1 MSTTSPDAPARREAQ
16 PLLVQ
21 WWDLFLMEL
30 TNWRWS
36 WRSALF
42 MGVVTPLFSLLG
54 LGIFARDSGPEALVY
69 VMTGNI
75 VVSLLFGAMNSVQN
89 RVLWMRFQGGLDFIA
104 TLPVQRYVFVLAM
117 VSAFFLLNLP
127 SILITMLLG
136 PLLLNVPVAPHPW
149 LILAIPFCVA
159 PLAGVG
165 AILGLTGRT
174 QQESGNLT
182 FLLTLLM
189 SGIGPVIVPPDHLPR
204 FLITLG
210 RFSPATYAASALR
223 QTLVGPVTPQ
233 LIIDLCVLG
242 ALAAVS
248 LAWVSRCMNMR
259 EE

>member
-1 MSTTSPDAPARREAQ
+1 MSTTPPDVAARRETQ
-16 PLLVQ
+16 PLPVQ

-36 WRSALF
+36 WRGALL

-54 LGIFARDSGPEALVY
+54 LGIFARDSGAEALVY
-69 VMTGNI
+69 VMTGNV
-75 VVSLLFGAMNSVQN
+75 VVSLLFGAMNSVQG

-104 TLPVQRYVFVLAM
+104 TLPVNRSVFVLAM

-127 SILITMLLG
+127 SVLITIVLG
-136 PLLLNVPVAPHPW
+136 PLLLDIPLAPHPL
-149 LILAIPFCVA
+149 LILTIPFCVA

-189 SGIGPVIVPPDHLPR
+189 TGLGPVIVPPDHLPR
-204 FLITLG
+204 FMLVLG
-210 RFSPATYAASALR
+210 RLSPATYAASALR

-233 LIIDLCVLG
+233 LIVDLGVLA

-248 LAWVSRCMNMR
+248 LAWVGRAMN
-259 EE
+259 ETET

>member
-1 MSTTSPDAPARREAQ
+1 MSTTPSDAPTRRETQ
-16 PLLVQ
+16 PWLAQ

-36 WRSALF
+36 WRSALL

-54 LGIFARDSGPEALVY
+54 LGIFARDSGVEALAY
-69 VMTGNI
+69 VMTGNV
-75 VVSLLFGAMNSVQN
+75 VVSLLFGAMNSVQG

-104 TLPVQRYVFVLAM
+104 TLPVKRSIFILAM

-136 PLLLNVPVAPHPW
+136 PLLLKVPVAPHPL
-149 LILAIPFCVA
+149 LILVIPFCVA

-189 SGIGPVIVPPDHLPR
+189 TGLGPVIVPPDRLPG
-204 FLITLG
+204 FMLALG
-210 RFSPATYAASALR
+210 RLSPATYAASALR

-233 LIIDLCVLG
+233 LIVDLGVLA
-242 ALAAVS
+242 ALAVLS
-248 LAWVSRCMNMR
+248 LAWVGRRMNLR
-259 EE
+259 ED